1 MCGQILTKK
10 NISEHDPYICSK
22 CYKKINFVQSPCC
35 MKCSRPLV
43 DDTREYCIDCSNK
56 IRHFDAGMALMIH
69 DDISRKIIYDLKYAG
84 RRDNADMIGYELTKR
99 AGALIRQWD
108 PQVVIPVP
116 VHKSKRIQ
124 RGFNQ
129 AETLAL
135 KLRTQIPVDCDYL
148 IRHKKTLAQKE
159 LIPELRRRNI
169 TGAFSVHEYRKPY
182 SSVLLVDDIYT
193 SGSTLS
199 ECARV
204 LKEKGV
210 KKVYFLTGSIV
221 AH

>member
-148 IRHKKTLAQKE
+148 IRHKK
-159 LIPELRRRNI
+159 PWPRRN
-169 TGAFSVHEYRKPY
+169 SYR
-182 SSVLLVDDIYT
+182 SFEEEISQGHSLSMNTESHTALCSLWMIYT
-193 SGSTLS
+193 HR
-199 ECARV
+199 EV
-204 LKEKGV
+204 L
-210 KKVYFLTGSIV
+210 
-221 AH
+221 